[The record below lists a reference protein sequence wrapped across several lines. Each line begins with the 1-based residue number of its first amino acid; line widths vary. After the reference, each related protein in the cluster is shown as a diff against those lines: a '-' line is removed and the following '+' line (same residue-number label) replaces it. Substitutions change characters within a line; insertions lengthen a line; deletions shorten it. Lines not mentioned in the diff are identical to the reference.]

1 MLALA
6 SIFNDF
12 TTGMGGL
19 AATVAVGAFIGQ
31 IYPGLSEA
39 PDARVRRDAVIGG
52 VAGFLA
58 AVGWIVLSARVL
70 V

>member
-6 SIFNDF
+6 SFTDF
-12 TTGMGGL
+12 ATGAGGI
-19 AATVAVGAFIGQ
+19 AATVAVGAFVGQ

-52 VAGFLA
+52 IAGLIVAA
-58 AVGWIVLSARVL
+58 GWIVLSAGVL
-70 V
+70 G